1 MFEKRKIKE
10 LRKIL
15 EKELSLYRGSKKI
28 KLNIDA
34 SILDKILF
42 SKQYDK
48 NRKLYKTFAINFF
61 KIKKLDFSDIS
72 FDNVNIE
79 GMNFCD
85 SKGIKI
91 NPQTIY
97 NKSMY
102 ATDLNNV
109 EFIGPFDDVEIYRA
123 DFGGS
128 KGAKINPQTIQ
139 DKLMWGTKLADVEF
153 IGPFDDVKIAYADF
167 RRSKGAIID
176 PQIVFEKDLRLTNLT
191 DTTITGTFEGT
202 KLLNTL
208 YNNEEIKVKNVRKN
222 ADQEY
227 IQTVDSINHSFEKV
241 LTK

>member
-109 EFIGPFDDVEIYRA
+109 EFIGPFDDV
-123 DFGGS
+123 
-128 KGAKINPQTIQ
+128 
-139 DKLMWGTKLADVEF
+139 
-153 IGPFDDVKIAYADF
+153 KIAYADF